1 MSASPAAASKRKQ
14 SARQSG
20 SDKPRAT
27 DSFDFSHSI
36 FLLRANLEPT
46 ERLRNVRYYLEAY
59 GNWSYCTIYRVLL
72 RSYCR
77 GITELTHLC
86 RHHMWIENL
95 IVRDLTRTNV
105 GGVLGNTFVR
115 TEILL
120 MPISGAILL
129 WSVWESYSKYYRYTR
144 AYTNIQTTTVLVL
157 ILRLCTIMVRTPTTT
172 YDCLRLR
179 TMYIRTYTKS

>member
-1 MSASPAAASKRKQ
+1 MAPTTRLAGYRLFRFQ
-14 SARQSG
+14 L
-20 SDKPRAT
+20 
-27 DSFDFSHSI
+27 FD
-36 FLLRANLEPT
+36 FLLRVDPVPT
-46 ERLRNVRYYLEAY
+46 EHIRNVRYYLEAY

-77 GITELTHLC
+77 GITELTHLSI

-95 IVRDLTRTNV
+95 IVRNLTRTNV

-120 MPISGAILL
+120 IPISGAILL
-129 WSVWESYSKYYRYTR
+129 WSVRESYSKYYRYTR